1 MIKGLETISQT
12 HNVSHAVHRVGEKC
26 VPRAAAPARAARPTS
41 CTKEPGEPETVFDL
55 SCLGAADLSLLST
68 ALYVKI
74 KYEHVRI
81 AVQ

>member
-1 MIKGLETISQT
+1 M
-12 HNVSHAVHRVGEKC
+12 C
-26 VPRAAAPARAARPTS
+26 VRRGARPAGRAPYFVYQ
-41 CTKEPGEPETVFDL
+41 EPGEPETVFDL
-55 SCLGAADLSLLST
+55 SCLGAAELSLFSM

>member
-1 MIKGLETISQT
+1 MGARLLW
-12 HNVSHAVHRVGEKC
+12 GEMC
-26 VPRAAAPARAARPTS
+26 APRRPAGGPRALLRVPG
-41 CTKEPGEPETVFDL
+41 EPGEPETVFDL
-55 SCLGAADLSLLST
+55 SCLGAAELSLFST